1 MILFLPVSLF
11 DPRELF
17 GDEAGEGRPH
27 DAAVHRQLR
36 DSPGEQLDVVGRL
49 VHLRE
54 ARPRL
59 GRELGRPPL
68 RPHYCH

>member
-1 MILFLPVSLF
+1 MKVFSPVSLF
-11 DPRELF
+11 DPGELF
-17 GDEAGEGRPH
+17 GDEAGEGRTH

-59 GRELGRPPL
+59 GGELGRPPL
-68 RPHYCH
+68 RSHLWH